1 MLIHTVL
8 WITVVYLL
16 AAVGYPPDT
25 WQFWCFLATYWA
37 MKQVGRFYG
46 KVEGIIDFLEM
57 SESDQRRLRD
67 QLREIKE
74 GTK

>member
-1 MLIHTVL
+1 
-8 WITVVYLL
+8 
-16 AAVGYPPDT
+16 
-25 WQFWCFLATYWA
+25 

-67 QLREIKE
+67 QLREIKGE
-74 GTK
+74 AK